1 MGKKLTKS
9 KAGSLKN
16 GGGTTQITIIKNE
29 RGDITIDFMYIRSL
43 MKEYY
48 KQLYVH
54 KLDNLDKT
62 KNSF

>member
-9 KAGSLKN
+9 KAGSLKKISKN
-16 GGGTTQITIIKNE
+16 VASLKCGAGGQGETQITIIKNA

-48 KQLYVH
+48 K
-54 KLDNLDKT
+54 
-62 KNSF
+62 

>member
-9 KAGSLKN
+9 KAGSLKKISKN
-16 GGGTTQITIIKNE
+16 VASLKCCGGGQGETQITIIKNA

-48 KQLYVH
+48 K
-54 KLDNLDKT
+54 
-62 KNSF
+62 